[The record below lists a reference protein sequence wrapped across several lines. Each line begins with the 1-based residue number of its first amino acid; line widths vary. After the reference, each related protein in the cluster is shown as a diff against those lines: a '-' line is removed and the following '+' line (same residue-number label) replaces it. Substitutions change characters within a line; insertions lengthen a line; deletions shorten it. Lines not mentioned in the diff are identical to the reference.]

1 MTWTSVYLALLI
13 SHLGGDFLL
22 QTEWQ
27 ALNKRG
33 GLGRSR
39 ESRRALGA
47 HGLTYTLAFVPALIW
62 LATEHGAA
70 AAAGI
75 AALITVPH
83 ILIDDGRF
91 LRAWLAHVKHCK
103 QPADWL
109 VAAVDQTFHLVCLL
123 PVALLAAT

>member
-1 MTWTSVYLALLI
+1 MTWTSVYVALLI

-39 ESRRALGA
+39 ESRRALAA
-47 HGLTYTLAFVPALIW
+47 HGLTYTVAYVPALIW
-62 LATEHGAA
+62 LAIEHGAL
-70 AAAGI
+70 AAAGL
-75 AALITVPH
+75 AALITLPH
-83 ILIDDGRF
+83 VAIDDGRF
-91 LRAWLAHVKHCK
+91 LLGWLARVKHCK
-103 QPADWL
+103 NPTDWL
-109 VAAVDQTFHLVCLL
+109 VAAVDQSFHLVCLL